1 LEEALF
7 TQKHTYSDIRLSID
21 GCRVYSVGWTI
32 VLNIASKAIVYSRHG
47 NMGFRALLPNNTGG
61 IRVMTTLTLVKK
73 TSFKVAS
80 LATTILLS
88 ICTPVRAF
96 MFGTSGI
103 QFDQDTNI
111 NFTFQES
118 HGGYK
123 SSLWVAQADSGN
135 TDYSSIARLFYES
148 QPSDNGSANEWKG
161 SFGTAVTS
169 DNGSITQTFTFLKD
183 QIYALLLWSDSGIGD
198 QFEQYVSSST
208 FMNSPEWSA
217 ADNNFRRDDCL
228 VTGCQQAVFGNFML
242 DYNSNTSF
250 TKMNGGNGSGQ
261 YSFVTM
267 TQLAQGIQISF
278 DDAGANDQDFQDFT
292 VSAQLA
298 PQTTTQQPQRTPIS
312 LDNRPRNHIKFHHST
327 AKAQL
332 PRGSVPGPVPEP
344 VPEPVTV
351 FGTILGIGTLAAARR
366 KKKRGQER
374 EK

>member
-1 LEEALF
+1 
-7 TQKHTYSDIRLSID
+7 
-21 GCRVYSVGWTI
+21 
-32 VLNIASKAIVYSRHG
+32 
-47 NMGFRALLPNNTGG
+47 
-61 IRVMTTLTLVKK
+61 MTTLMLVKK

-103 QFDQDTNI
+103 QFDRDTNI
-111 NFTFQES
+111 NFTFQTS
-118 HGGYK
+118 HGGYQ
-123 SSLWVAQADSGN
+123 SSLWVAQADSDN
-135 TDYSSIARLFYES
+135 TGYSNIARLFYEI
-148 QPSDNGSANEWKG
+148 QPSDNGSADEWKG

-169 DNGSITQTFTFLKD
+169 ENGSITQTFTFLQD
-183 QIYALLLWSDSGIGD
+183 QIYALLLWSDIGNG
-198 QFEQYVSSST
+198 EEWGEYVSSST
-208 FMNSPEWSA
+208 FMNSPEWWA
-217 ADNNFRRDDCL
+217 ADTDFRRDECP

-242 DYNSNTSF
+242 DYNSNGSF
-250 TKMNGGNGSGQ
+250 TNMNGGNGPEQ

-298 PQTTTQQPQRTPIS
+298 PETMTQQAQRRRIS
-312 LDNRPRNHIKFHHST
+312 FDVSPGNHIEFHQST
-327 AKAQL
+327 ASDELA
-332 PRGSVPGPVPEP
+332 PRPVPER

-351 FGTILGIGTLAAARR
+351 FGTILGIGAMAEARR
-366 KKKRGQER
+366 KKKRGQQR